1 MKDSHPHI
9 DPEDFV
15 REMPSYGTRQGQAA
29 LAQHLHLVEGC
40 PECTR
45 RLLCYFELGS
55 LAEIARYTDPHGE
68 LLRRIVQNKAAAP
81 VAWLES
87 LPQKER
93 LSAVR
98 RDKKLR
104 TQVVVEGL
112 LLRVRDLRA
121 AEPEEARS
129 LTELAVAIL
138 PHLVEQD
145 GDPQEACDLAARVW
159 AHHGNVLRILSDL
172 NEADRAFCCAG
183 EILETQPCEDLVLA
197 EVRAL
202 EASLRRAQRRYEEA
216 LRAVDRAIQ
225 IYGEWDEWHLQGQEL
240 LTRARILS
248 EMDRPE
254 AALADLH
261 RALPMLEP
269 EAEPRFALI
278 VTCHELHL
286 LCETARFV
294 DAEASLSR
302 ARELA
307 SEHGSPVDRLRVRW
321 CEGRIAAALGPAAE
335 AETAFREV
343 RRGFIGLGNGYDAAL
358 VSLDLAVLYAGQ
370 GRAAEIRELAQEMV
384 TIFQSRGV
392 GTEAMAAGYLFCQ
405 ATLQESVTA
414 EALAEVRTWLK
425 ANRQSQ

>member
-55 LAEIARYTDPHGE
+55 LAEIARYTDPQGE
-68 LLRRIVQNKAAAP
+68 LLRRVVQNKAAAP

-112 LLRVRDLRA
+112 LLRVRDLRVI
-121 AEPEEARS
+121 EPEDARS

-138 PHLVEQD
+138 PRLVEQD

-172 NEADRAFCCAG
+172 NAAERAFCCAG

-197 EVRAL
+197 EVLAL

-216 LRAVDRAIQ
+216 LQAVDRAIQ

-240 LTRARILS
+240 LNRARILS

-254 AALADLH
+254 TALADLR
-261 RALPMLEP
+261 RALPMLNLD
-269 EAEPRFALI
+269 AEPRLAFVVAN
-278 VTCHELHL
+278 TELYL
-286 LCETARFV
+286 LCETTRFV
-294 DAEASLSR
+294 DAAASLGR
-302 ARELA
+302 AHDLA
-307 SEHGSPVDRLRVRW
+307 TEYGGPADRLRVRW
-321 CEGRIAAALGPAAE
+321 CGGRIAAALGPAEA
-335 AETAFREV
+335 AETAFREA
-343 RRGFIGLGNGYDAAL
+343 RRGFIEMGFGYEAAL
-358 VSLDLAVLYAGQ
+358 VALDLAVLYAGQ

-392 GTEAMAAGYLFCQ
+392 GTEAMAAAYLFCQ

-425 ANRQSQ
+425 ANRQTQ